1 MEEKSLALSINE
13 AMQLGEV
20 LYKSGYFSDVKN
32 AAQAVVKILRGQEL
46 GIPPVTALEQVYVI
60 SGKTALGASLIASK
74 IKASGKYDYKIKR
87 LDDSGCELVFYENGK
102 EVGTSVFTV
111 EDAKKAGLITRDTW
125 QKYPRN
131 LYFSRA
137 LSNGAKWYCPDVF
150 SGAIYTPEE
159 LENIKE
165 EITISVEEPPK
176 QGQPTTEQPRI
187 EQPRIEKPALEE
199 SKEERL
205 ITDRQVALVWAM
217 AKNRGIEKEELY
229 KIIEEH
235 TGKKNI
241 KELTFKELDDVLQVI
256 NSFEKKEE
264 GKNETRIQK
273 ES

>member
-176 QGQPTTEQPRI
+176 QVQPTTEQPRI
-187 EQPRIEKPALEE
+187 EQPALEE

-241 KELTFKELDDVLQVI
+241 KELTFTELDAVLKTI
-256 NSFEKKEE
+256 NSLEKE
-264 GKNETRIQK
+264 GEKNEARV
-273 ES
+273 